1 MLDDRVSLLAFA
13 LPCSGS
19 CSGSPESISELV
31 LALKQVSQYLC
42 QWPLPVGQVLM
53 DLFQKNK
60 CMSCE
65 QLKDGVKQ
73 GIGIEMLELK
83 CFMELESFRNLVLR
97 GVNVN

>member
-13 LPCSGS
+13 PPCSGS

-42 QWPLPVGQVLM
+42 QWPLPAGQVLI

-60 CMSCE
+60 CMSCNA
-65 QLKDGVKQ
+65 
-73 GIGIEMLELK
+73 M
-83 CFMELESFRNLVLR
+83 N
-97 GVNVN
+97 N